1 MFRPPLSL
9 ARSAHALRPLPIV
22 PSTPNRNKKNP
33 QKTAE
38 YQFNFPDPGNLAP
51 PVIAASA
58 VSFRYGGKVKGG
70 KGAGAGGPAG
80 PNIFRD
86 LDLSVDLDT
95 RVAVVG
101 PNGIGKSTL
110 LGLIS
115 GALEPTE
122 GFVSRNPG
130 VRVAVFSQH
139 HVDGLDLALTPVEV
153 MCRAYA
159 PLLKE
164 QEARA
169 HLGAFGV
176 GGTLALQA
184 LYTLS
189 GGQKSR
195 VALARLTYSKPHV
208 LLLDEVGLVVWFA
221 WDGCMSFGFLA
232 SSGGGGKV
240 GESGER
246 ALLPCGGQGAF
257 ASTLVAFSRSRSLF
271 FARTFPA
278 AAAAAHPYAESQQRG
293 EHLIHHP
300 HGQNLTKTQPRRP
313 TTLNDEN
320 DDPPKNKKQNQTNKK
335 QPTNHLDMES
345 IDALVAGLAG
355 FPGGVVVVSH
365 DAHFLS
371 AAVDA
376 YWCVEGG
383 EERTVKPFDGTFAEY
398 RARVQRMRAKEAVAA
413 MAR

>member
-1 MFRPPLSL
+1 VSLFAVVFVCWGFVCWGFILLFVLFCRERRLCFSVFFRRRASAHLLSL
-9 ARSAHALRPLPIV
+9 LL
-22 PSTPNRNKKNP
+22 TPANQQQKNKTKN
-33 QKTAE
+33 KTAE

-51 PVIAASA
+51 PVIAASD
-58 VSFRYGGKVKGG
+58 VSFSYAGKGKGG
-70 KGAGAGGPAG
+70 PK
-80 PNIFRD
+80 IFSN

-159 PLLKE
+159 PALKE

-195 VALARLTYSKPHV
+195 VALAKLTYSKPHV
-208 LLLDEVGLVVWFA
+208 LLLDEVRFLFV
-221 WDGCMSFGFLA
+221 SFCFVFRSL
-232 SSGGGGKV
+232 
-240 GESGER
+240 
-246 ALLPCGGQGAF
+246 
-257 ASTLVAFSRSRSLF
+257 SRSVFL
-271 FARTFPA
+271 
-278 AAAAAHPYAESQQRG
+278 
-293 EHLIHHP
+293 
-300 HGQNLTKTQPRRP
+300 RRP
-313 TTLNDEN
+313 KRQKYDTALI
-320 DDPPKNKKQNQTNKK
+320 KNKRFLFLFPPQNQTMRHKHDPDHQTPTQPKHTEPKHNPNHKTPKK

-345 IDALVAGLAG
+345 IDALVTGLAG

-376 YWCVEGG
+376 FWCVEGG

-398 RARVQRMRAKEAVAA
+398 RARVQKMRARAAVAA
-413 MAR
+413 MAK